1 MRRDH
6 LFGRLSRREP
16 RPVAGDAPPQP
27 PEALKPAVA
36 EPPPVVTQE
45 PPEKASQVAPRA
57 A

>member
-27 PEALKPAVA
+27 PEALKPAGA
-36 EPPPVVTQE
+36 EPPPVVAQE
-45 PPEKASQVAPRA
+45 PPEKASQEAPRA

>member
-36 EPPPVVTQE
+36 EPSPVVTQE
-45 PPEKASQVAPRA
+45 PPEAAPQEAPRA